1 MAVIILIGTIALLP
15 SACDEEGASAVGP
28 DLPPGSAFGP
38 SVEPAAA
45 PICPGITLT
54 SAKEAA
60 PGVVPSS
67 VRPPSIL
74 VPCPGYDIVFVEDA
88 ETGDRLVVM
97 FPDGSSTSV
106 VYSGDSSLSGPN
118 WSPDGTSIVFAE
130 ILPDRPLTYRLDR
143 IDITWDNT
151 SETFGGANFTV
162 LARDGFSPAW
172 SPLGNEIAFS
182 TSEGNLALVP
192 ALGGQAQIL
201 YRPPSGYWSLS
212 PAWSPDGA
220 RIAFVETEAGGYY
233 NNSALRLLD
242 RASGKVTRTLLPSM
256 IGAIGGLDWARGG
269 SDLLAFHN
277 RPEFDWSSSSLY
289 VLNLTDG
296 TLVRVTAGVGPS
308 WSPDNTKILYAYWS
322 GGREW
327 QVRIIELASGSIQ
340 TLVRGAGS
348 PDWNWFGS
356 AAAADVTAPAAV
368 TDMAVDQTL
377 TTQSSV
383 DLGWTAT
390 GDDGFVGS
398 AYMYD
403 VRYLPNEEITAENWN
418 WAIQASDEPVP
429 QLAGSQEHFT
439 VLGLEPNTTYSF
451 ALRAIDEWS
460 NPSPLS
466 NVGTEITHPP
476 LAATWI
482 AETVDPERWTGWWA
496 SVAIDSSGN
505 PHIAYMDST
514 GALYYADVKYARW
527 TGSSWDIQTVPDPSP
542 NVGRWTSIA
551 VDRAGLPRII
561 YYDDYNYRLKYARWD
576 GASWSIETVDGKYG
590 GPAGNWNSI
599 VLDGN
604 DNPHISYRKGWDVSA
619 GGLIYARWTG
629 TEWIKELVDRT
640 NKAGLWGTSID
651 LTAAGQPRIAYHA
664 GWLSRGG
671 GELRYAQR
679 TGTGWAIETVDSL
692 PNGDTGQWASLKLD
706 GSGNPHISYEDGASL
721 DLKYGRWTGSSWAIE
736 VVDRAGDVGGDTS
749 LALDGEGRTH
759 ISYFD
764 WTNKR
769 TKYAA
774 WIGSSWTVEFVDDR
788 VESDWMTSLA
798 LRPDGRPVVAY
809 SDATLHRL
817 RLARRT
823 EAPAPLYVT
832 TGIDLQPSRGVPGE
846 ILLDGVP
853 MDESGT
859 SWVTIRRGPHLV
871 SFADVSRLETPVD
884 VAIVAE
890 PGRTAHV
897 RRVYNLPSSSAA
909 EAARTRSSR
918 LS

>member
-1 MAVIILIGTIALLP
+1 
-15 SACDEEGASAVGP
+15 
-28 DLPPGSAFGP
+28 
-38 SVEPAAA
+38 
-45 PICPGITLT
+45 
-54 SAKEAA
+54 
-60 PGVVPSS
+60 
-67 VRPPSIL
+67 
-74 VPCPGYDIVFVEDA
+74 
-88 ETGDRLVVM
+88 M
-97 FPDGSSTSV
+97 FPDGSSKSV
-106 VYSGDSSLSGPN
+106 VYSAATLSGPN
-118 WSPDGTSIVFAE
+118 WSPDGTSIVFSE
-130 ILPDRPLTYRLDR
+130 ILPDRPSTYRLDR
-143 IDITWDNT
+143 IDIMWDNS
-151 SETFGGANFTV
+151 SETFRGINFTV

-172 SPLGNEIAFS
+172 SPLSNEIAFS

-192 ALGGQAQIL
+192 AAGGQVQIL
-201 YRPPSGYWSLS
+201 YRPPSGYWALS

-220 RIAFVETEAGGYY
+220 RIAFVETEAGGES
-233 NNSALRLLD
+233 NSSALRLID
-242 RASGKVTRTLLPSM
+242 RASGRVIRTLLPWT
-256 IGAIGGLDWARGG
+256 IGSIGGLDWARGG

-277 RPEFDWSSSSLY
+277 RLEFDWSSSSLY
-289 VLNLTDG
+289 VLNMTDG
-296 TLVRVTAGVGPS
+296 TLVRATAGAGPS

-327 QVRIIELASGSIQ
+327 EVRIIDLVSGGIQ
-340 TLVRGAGS
+340 TLARGARS

-377 TTQSSV
+377 TTYSSV
-383 DLGWTAT
+383 DLTWTAT
-390 GDDGFVGS
+390 GDDGS
-398 AYMYD
+398 AGNAYIYD
-403 VRYLPNEEITAENWN
+403 VRYLANEAITEENWIR
-418 WAIQASDEPVP
+418 AFQASDEPAP
-429 QLAGSQEHFT
+429 QPAGSQEHFT

-466 NVGTEITHPP
+466 NVDTETTHPP

-496 SVAIDSSGN
+496 SVAIDASGN

-542 NVGRWTSIA
+542 NVGRWISIA

-599 VLDGN
+599 VLDGD

-619 GGLIYARWTG
+619 GGLIYARRTG
-629 TEWIKELVDRT
+629 TGWIKELVDRT
-640 NKAGLWGTSID
+640 SKAGLWGTSIA
-651 LTAAGQPRIAYHA
+651 LTAAGQPRIAYHV
-664 GWLSRGG
+664 GSSTRGQ
-671 GELRYAQR
+671 GELRYAQW
-679 TGTGWAIETVDSL
+679 TGTRWTVETVDPL
-692 PNGDTGQWASLKLD
+692 PNGETGQWASLKLD
-706 GSGNPHISYEDGASL
+706 GSDHPHISYQDGASL
-721 DLKYGRWTGSSWAIE
+721 DLKYARWTGSSWAIE

-749 LALDGEGRTH
+749 LALDGEGRAH

-774 WIGSSWTVEFVDDR
+774 WTGSSWTVEFVDALT
-788 VESDWMTSLA
+788 ESDWMTSLA

-832 TGIDLQPSRGVPGE
+832 TRIDLQPSRGVP
-846 ILLDGVP
+846 V
-853 MDESGT
+853 DESGT
-859 SWVTIRRGPHLV
+859 SWPTIRRGPQLV
-871 SFADVSRLETPVD
+871 SFTDVPGLVKPVD
-884 VAIVAE
+884 VAVVAE
-890 PGRTAHV
+890 PGRTAQV
-897 RRVYNLPSSSAA
+897 RGVYNLPFSSAD
-909 EAARTRSSR
+909 AARSRSSG